1 MPRSAPS
8 LGLLLALALAG
19 CDAGARIGPPDEL
32 SASRHGAAQNHN
44 PDRSPDLN
52 RQLVQLR
59 QATAQYHNFEKAVDA
74 GWKVAITPCWESRS
88 QGAMGYHYGNPDL
101 LFDEAT
107 VNLLEPEALMYEPGP
122 GGQMRF
128 VGVEYIVFIEE
139 WEAVHGEGAAPP
151 ELLGQPFHPHAFLP
165 IYKLHIW
172 VWRDNPRG
180 TFADWNPK
188 VSCRHAE
195 DVEYFD

>member
-1 MPRSAPS
+1 MPRSIPV
-8 LGLLLALALAG
+8 LGLLVALALAG
-19 CDAGARIGPPDEL
+19 CDDQAPVSPPETP
-32 SASRHGAAQNHN
+32 SAAHHGAAHNRN

-59 QATAQYHNFEKAVDA
+59 QATARFHNFEKAVDA
-74 GWKVAITPCWESRS
+74 GYGIPITPCWESRS
-88 QGAMGYHYGNPDL
+88 QGAMGYHYGNPSL
-101 LFDEAT
+101 LFDEGT
-107 VNLLEPEALMYEPGP
+107 VSLLEPEALMYEPGP

-128 VGVEYIVFIEE
+128 VGLEYIVFIDQ
-139 WEAVHGEGAAPP
+139 WEAVHGEGADPP
-151 ELLGQPFHPHAFLP
+151 VLLGRAFHPHSFLP

-172 VWRDNPRG
+172 LWRDNPRG

-188 VSCRHAE
+188 VSCRHAD